1 MRIALVNDTSLALE
15 ALRRVLAT
23 EPRHSIAWIARD
35 GEEAVRRTALDRPDL
50 ILMDLLMPGVDGVE
64 ATRRIMAATPCPIL
78 IVTASV
84 GARPGLVYEALG
96 VGALDAIR
104 TPSLLEPAAQAGTA
118 LLRRIRQLER
128 LTQPTAPVPLP
139 SAVPSCRAPQVARA
153 SAGSSHVRLTP
164 SRPAG
169 PPLIA
174 IGSST
179 GGPAALVGCLAP
191 LPTDLGAAVLVAQ
204 HIEAQFAPGLARWLN
219 DQIALPVEIVREGD
233 PPRPGK
239 VQLAASNDHLV
250 LRRDG
255 RLGYSP
261 EPLQEPYRPSVNAL
275 FRSLLQP
282 GMRPGLAVLLTG
294 MGRDGGQG
302 MLSLRQAGWHTI
314 AQDESSCSVY
324 GMPRAAVELG
334 AAVEVL
340 PPDAIARSLL
350 RRRFGMGS
358 QARC

>member
-1 MRIALVNDTSLALE
+1 MRIALVNDTALVLE
-15 ALRRVLAT
+15 ALRRVLAID
-23 EPRHSIAWIARD
+23 PLHSVAWIARD
-35 GEEAVRRTALDRPDL
+35 GLEAVRHAALDRPDL
-50 ILMDLLMPGVDGVE
+50 ILMDLLMPGMDGVE
-64 ATRRIMAATPCPIL
+64 ATRRIMAASPCPIL

-84 GARPGLVYEALG
+84 GARAGLVYEALG

-104 TPSLLEPAAQAGTA
+104 TPSLLEPPAQAGA
-118 LLRRIRQLER
+118 PLLRRIRQLER
-128 LTQPTAPVPLP
+128 LTQVPAADSTAGKAPPLRSP
-139 SAVPSCRAPQVARA
+139 RTERAPASLARA
-153 SAGSSHVRLTP
+153 QPTP
-164 SRPAG
+164 ARAAL

-179 GGPAALVGCLAP
+179 GGPAALAACLGP
-191 LPTDLGAAVLVAQ
+191 LPADLGAALLVAQ
-204 HIEAQFAPGLARWLN
+204 HIEAQFAPGLASWLN
-219 DQIALPVEIVREGD
+219 NQIALPVEIVREGD
-233 PPRPGK
+233 PPRRGV

-250 LRRDG
+250 LRPDG

-282 GMRPGLAVLLTG
+282 WVKPGLAVLLTG

-314 AQDESSCSVY
+314 AQDEDSCAVY

-334 AAVEVL
+334 GAVEVL
-340 PPDAIARSLL
+340 APAAIARSLL
-350 RRRFGMGS
+350 RRRSGRGA
-358 QARC
+358 QAG

>member
-23 EPRHSIAWIARD
+23 EPLHSVAWIARD

-50 ILMDLLMPGVDGVE
+50 ILMDLLMPGMDGVE

-84 GARPGLVYEALG
+84 GARAGLVYEALG

-104 TPSLLEPAAQAGTA
+104 TPSLLDPPAQAGAA
-118 LLRRIRQLER
+118 LLRRIRQLAR
-128 LTQPTAPVPLP
+128 LTQPAAPGPMPSAVRSPRNPPAGRAPACPGGGQPLP
-139 SAVPSCRAPQVARA
+139 S
-153 SAGSSHVRLTP
+153 
-164 SRPAG
+164 RPLL

-179 GGPAALVGCLAP
+179 GGPAALAGCLGP
-191 LPTDLGAAVLVAQ
+191 LPATLGAAVLVAQ
-204 HIEAQFAPGLARWLN
+204 HIEAQFVPGLARWLH

-233 PPRPGK
+233 PPRRGV
-239 VQLAASNDHLV
+239 VQLAASNDHLI
-250 LRRDG
+250 LRPDG

-261 EPLQEPYRPSVNAL
+261 EPVQEPYRPSVNAL

-282 GMRPGLAVLLTG
+282 WVKPGVAVLLTG

-314 AQDESSCSVY
+314 AQDEDSCAVY
-324 GMPRAAVELG
+324 GMPRAAVDLG
-334 AAVEVL
+334 GAVEVL
-340 PPDAIARSLL
+340 PPAAIARSLL
-350 RRRFGMGS
+350 RRRFGMGA
-358 QARC
+358 QAGS

>member
-15 ALRRVLAT
+15 ALRRVLAI
-23 EPRHSIAWIARD
+23 EPLHSIAWIARD
-35 GEEAVRRTALDRPDL
+35 GAEAVRRAALDRPDL
-50 ILMDLLMPGVDGVE
+50 ILMDLLMPGLNGVE

-84 GARPGLVYEALG
+84 GARAGLVYEALG
-96 VGALDAIR
+96 AGALDAIR
-104 TPSLLEPAAQAGTA
+104 TPALLEPPAQAGAA
-118 LLRRIRQLER
+118 LLRRIRQLAR
-128 LTQPTAPVPLP
+128 LSQTPVSGSAAGSLPPSRTLRTDRAPAGLARAQPTPAR
-139 SAVPSCRAPQVARA
+139 SA
-153 SAGSSHVRLTP
+153 L
-164 SRPAG
+164 

-179 GGPAALVGCLAP
+179 GGPAALADCLGP
-191 LPTDLGAAVLVAQ
+191 LPVDLGAAVLVAQ

-233 PPRPGK
+233 PPRRGV

-250 LRRDG
+250 LRSDG

-261 EPLQEPYRPSVNAL
+261 EPLQEPYRPSVNTL

-282 GMRPGLAVLLTG
+282 WLKPGVAVLLTG

-302 MLSLRQAGWHTI
+302 MLSLRRAGWHTI
-314 AQDESSCSVY
+314 AQDQASCAVY
-324 GMPRAAVELG
+324 GMPRAAVDLG

-340 PPDAIARSLL
+340 PPAAIARSLL
-350 RRRFGMGS
+350 RQRFGRGA
-358 QARC
+358 QAG